1 MQKYCSICSNEIINL
16 STTQQK
22 RTRYCSEE
30 CGLIANA
37 KHQQYYRNVHNKTQI
52 TKEKNGTTI

>member
-30 CGLIANA
+30 CGFIANA

-52 TKEKNGTTI
+52 TRKKDGTPI

>member
-1 MQKYCSICSNEIINL
+1 MQKYCSICSNLIVNL

-52 TKEKNGTTI
+52 VREKNGANI

>member
-1 MQKYCSICSNEIINL
+1 MQKYCSICANIIVNL

-30 CGLIANA
+30 CGLIATA

-52 TKEKNGTTI
+52 TREKDGTTI

>member
-1 MQKYCSICSNEIINL
+1 MQKYCLICANIIVNL
-16 STTQQK
+16 NTIQQK
-22 RTRYCSEE
+22 KTKYCSEE

-52 TKEKNGTTI
+52 TREKDGTTI

>member
-1 MQKYCSICSNEIINL
+1 MQKYCSICDNEIINL

-22 RTRYCSEE
+22 RTKYCSEE

-52 TKEKNGTTI
+52 TRKKNGTSI